1 MQTTPLP
8 MPRKTLHFP
17 RFPHSLQ
24 FTSEIIRE
32 CSTRVLLGGSTSLS
46 TLSTLGTTPST
57 SRPLTPPGSASVS
70 LTIGIPLLPASR
82 TLTWL
87 ERPSTRVKARSGT
100 VVLALRTSTPTACSS
115 ATARSSSA
123 AAWDAALSCT
133 SSACAP
139 TAKLR
144 DAAARLRNAGLA
156 RDAGLASAG
165 HDAFQCS
172 GTSAVAATGLLLCR
186 LLCRSSLT
194 LICSAR
200 RGSTTRSLSKWIRC
214 RDRGSTQATRL
225 EVRLCGRR
233 TVSLSGCRGLLT

>member
-1 MQTTPLP
+1 MQTNPLP
-8 MPRKTLHFP
+8 MPCKAIHFP
-17 RFPHSLQ
+17 HLPPSLHL
-24 FTSEIIRE
+24 TSEIIRE
-32 CSTRVLLGGSTSLS
+32 CSTRVLLSGSTC
-46 TLSTLGTTPST
+46 LSTLGTTTTPST

-100 VVLALRTSTPTACSS
+100 VVLALRASTPTARSS
-115 ATARSSSA
+115 TTARSSSA

-139 TAKLR
+139 AAKLR
-144 DAAARLRNAGLA
+144 DAAARLGNAGLA
-156 RDAGLASAG
+156 RDAGLANAG
-165 HDAFQCS
+165 YDAFQCS
-172 GTSAVAATGLLLCR
+172 GTSAVAATGLLLLW
-186 LLCRSSLT
+186 LLCRSNLT

-200 RGSTTRSLSKWIRC
+200 RGNTTRSLEEWIGC
-214 RDRGSTQATRL
+214 RDPGGTQATRL

-233 TVSLSGCRGLLT
+233 TVGLSGCRGLLT